1 MTLDLVALWVSGIT
15 FTAMTVISGMG
26 VRHDEQFVLP
36 AVEKWAG
43 RSVFV
48 ALAVL
53 ALFVLTA
60 AVL

>member
-1 MTLDLVALWVSGIT
+1 MALNLIALWVSGIT
-15 FTAMTVISGMG
+15 FTAMTVIAGMG
-26 VRHDEQFVLP
+26 VRADEQFVIP

-48 ALAVL
+48 AFALL